1 MVDRPLDAILL
12 LLAIFV
18 TWKSFPALG
27 DMGLCA
33 GLIGCFPDILASKS
47 NKVLKP
53 SIATHLVVKIYA
65 ILCSPSPSIY
75 TRLFFFLCYIL
86 FGYSPAQAMRIS
98 STLPPWCMVST
109 QV

>member
-1 MVDRPLDAILL
+1 MVDRPLDSILL

-47 NKVLKP
+47 NKVLDL
-53 SIATHLVVKIYA
+53 SIVTYLAVKIYVT
-65 ILCSPSPSIY
+65 LCFPSPSIY

-86 FGYSPAQAMRIS
+86 FGYSPAQGMRIS
-98 STLPPWCMVST
+98 STLRPWYMV
-109 QV
+109 

>member
-47 NKVLKP
+47 KSVGPK
-53 SIATHLVVKIYA
+53 
-65 ILCSPSPSIY
+65 
-75 TRLFFFLCYIL
+75 
-86 FGYSPAQAMRIS
+86 
-98 STLPPWCMVST
+98 
-109 QV
+109 

>member
-33 GLIGCFPDILASKS
+33 GLIGCFPDILASES
-47 NKVLKP
+47 NKVLNR
-53 SIATHLVVKIYA
+53 SIVTHLGVKIYV
-65 ILCSPSPSIY
+65 ILCFPSPSIY
-75 TRLFFFLCYIL
+75 TRLFFFLCYIPC
-86 FGYSPAQAMRIS
+86 GCSPAQAMRIF
-98 STLPPWCMVST
+98 STLPPWYMA
-109 QV
+109 